1 MLSMVH
7 DYLISVQIRD
17 GETWSGA
24 AITHSLTLQSSLPNL
39 TVLLKTFNQ
48 SENVIRLTVY
58 RTTTLPPITK
68 LRKMTRTE
76 LGLVGDD
83 LPKLL

>member
-1 MLSMVH
+1 MVH

-48 SENVIRLTVY
+48 SENVIRISVY
-58 RTTTLPPITK
+58 RTTTMPVPVK
-68 LRKMTRTE
+68 LRKMTRAE
-76 LGLVGDD
+76 LGVVDED